1 MSQTEKIQV
10 LELELGQQIET
21 KNQIEANVKLMEV
34 ELKEEKQKLENQLD
48 IKSMLETS
56 FANAKAKFKEELKEK
71 EIEIS
76 ELISKHEEQEA

>member
-1 MSQTEKIQV
+1 M
-10 LELELGQQIET
+10 
-21 KNQIEANVKLMEV
+21 KLMEV

-76 ELISKHEEQEA
+76 ELISKHEE